1 MVGSDALSHADVDH
15 RALACGRSGRAS
27 ILNMAEQPA
36 QDTVM
41 VPLTHGEAS
50 IVAAALRQYRPY
62 MHPDD
67 PDRLTELAELVSEIS
82 ILLDRLRPH
91 VITPAPG
98 LLGAFQANPP
108 R

>member
-1 MVGSDALSHADVDH
+1 MADE
-15 RALACGRSGRAS
+15 S
-27 ILNMAEQPA
+27 A

-41 VPLTHGEAS
+41 VPLTHNEAS

-67 PDRLTELAELVSEIS
+67 PNRRTELAELVAEIS
-82 ILLDRLRPH
+82 SLLDRLRPH
-91 VITPAPG
+91 VMTPPPG